1 MVAESKFVEKPGESK
16 REETL
21 KLSMIDHEYLER
33 LIEDDLENFRDTHS
47 DFFRERQDWLA
58 GIRDLKYQ
66 HKDGYFEDA
75 SDLHVPFTLIM
86 AKAMHARIF
95 QIFSSRN
102 LFSVEA
108 NNAGFQDREETIKYF
123 MNWALEKWVNRG
135 MGKKATIDAWITDI
149 VEDGTGILKLMW
161 DQWEDTFIDLEID
174 AEETP
179 QEPSLFADAE
189 GIESEEIGPEVSAK
203 IRNKK
208 TTLIQSAPK
217 IGTISADD
225 FYMPPGQDDV
235 QSSPWVAHKVIL
247 RDDDLKLRVKQ
258 KRFDKDVVEEALERR
273 ATALRDTDD
282 DRRDLKRQFR
292 RLEGI
297 EDQNARQGKKVIE
310 EHTIYEWYGR
320 AYVNK
325 NVEDETFT
333 DLDEMPQEVVIWYHG
348 ELRKILGWTY
358 LHRISPS
365 GRRPFYKADF
375 MPSKERAFGLGIGEL
390 LFSLNNHIDAVHNIK
405 LDNGILSSMQFGMYR
420 AGSSFKPD
428 TFKLRPGDLIPVE
441 DVNDVKFQNIPYLGS
456 FGENEELTLTGYGEK
471 MLAVNDINLGN
482 LTGKGVAGAL
492 RNATGANFIDRQA
505 NIQLNPHLDRIARA
519 LNSFLSDFFILTRSR
534 MDDELFFRVTGE
546 DGAAVFKDVRRE
558 DLRGDFD
565 FIIDT
570 DIAATSEQ
578 EKQQRATLMLQTL
591 LNPTMMQVGVVQP
604 GNLYEAMKEFLLRH
618 QVRNPDAF
626 ITKPAGYMGPPLSP
640 ETRVFKILMNQ
651 IANPHIEDT
660 VKPEEDHEAALEF
673 YQNFEESDQFGLF
686 GPEQVEAWSALKEA
700 HQRLLNATQNVAG
713 MPNMA
718 GTQFSNEGGLPAL
731 GPQGDNGVPDAGASE
746 GGPLGSPVGEPNGPV
761 Q

>member
-1 MVAESKFVEKPGESK
+1 LVAESKFVDKPGESK
-16 REETL
+16 RGETL

-33 LIEDDLENFRDTHS
+33 LIEDDLENFRDTHT
-47 DFFRERQDWLA
+47 DYFRERQEWLA

-66 HKDGYFEDA
+66 YKSGYFDEA
-75 SDLHVPFTLIM
+75 SDLHVPYTLTM

-95 QIFSSRN
+95 QIFSARN

-108 NNAGFQDREETIKYF
+108 NNVGFQDREETIKYF

-135 MGKKATIDAWITDI
+135 MGKKATVDAWITDI

-161 DQWEDTFIDLEID
+161 DEWEDTFIDLEID
-174 AEETP
+174 IEEEQ
-179 QEPSLFADAE
+179 QEPSIFAGLE
-189 GIESEEIGPEVSAK
+189 GMESEEENPEVKAK

-208 TTLIQSAPK
+208 KTLTQSAPK
-217 IGTISADD
+217 MGTVSADD

-258 KRFDKDVVEEALERR
+258 GRFDKDVVEEALERR
-273 ATALRDTDD
+273 AMALRDNDD
-282 DRRDLKRQFR
+282 DRRNLKRQHR
-292 RLEGI
+292 RLEGVEDEDIRKGKLVI
-297 EDQNARQGKKVIE
+297 ED
-310 EHTIYEWYGR
+310 HTIFEWYGR

-325 NVEDETFT
+325 NVDDDTFT
-333 DLDEMPQEVVIWYHG
+333 DMDELPQEVVIWYHG

-365 GRRPFYKADF
+365 GKRPFYKADF
-375 MPSKERAFGLGIGEL
+375 MPSKERAFGIGIGEL

-405 LDNGILSSMQFGMYR
+405 LDNGILASMQFGTYR

-428 TFKLRPGDLIPVE
+428 TFKVRPGDLIPVE
-441 DVNDVKFQNIPYLGS
+441 DVNDVKFQNVPYLGS
-456 FGENEELTLTGYGEK
+456 FGENEEATLTGYGSK
-471 MLAVNDINLGN
+471 MLAINDINLGN
-482 LTGKGVAGAL
+482 VGGAGVAGAL

-505 NIQLNPHLDRIARA
+505 NIQLNPHIDRIART
-519 LNSFLSDFFILTRSR
+519 LNHFFSDFFILTRSR
-534 MDDELFFRVTGE
+534 MKEELYFRVTGE
-546 DGAAVFKDVRRE
+546 DGRPVFKDVKRE

-565 FIIDT
+565 FLIDT
-570 DIAATSEQ
+570 DVAATSEQ
-578 EKQQRATLMLQTL
+578 EKQQRASLMLQTL
-591 LNPTMMQVGVVQP
+591 LNPTLMQMGILQP

-618 QVRNPDAF
+618 QVRNPDAY
-626 ITKPAGYMGPPLSP
+626 ITKPADYMGPPLSP

-651 IANPHIEDT
+651 TNNPPIEDT
-660 VKPEEDHEAALEF
+660 VKPEEDHESALEF
-673 YQNFEESDQFGLF
+673 YQEFEESDQFGLF
-686 GPEQVEAWSALKEA
+686 GPEQVEAWAALKEA
-700 HQRLLNATQNVAG
+700 HTRMLSMTQNVAG
-713 MPNMA
+713 MPNIA
-718 GTQFSNEGGLPAL
+718 GTQFSNEGGLPTL
-731 GPQGDNGVPDAGASE
+731 GPQGQNGVPDAGASE